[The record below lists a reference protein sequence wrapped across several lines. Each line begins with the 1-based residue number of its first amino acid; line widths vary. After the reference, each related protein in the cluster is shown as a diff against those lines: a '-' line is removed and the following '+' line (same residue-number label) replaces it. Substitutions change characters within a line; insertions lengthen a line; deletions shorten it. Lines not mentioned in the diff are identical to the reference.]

1 MLKLEHPPFSPG
13 SEPAKTGPMRFIFLI
28 PITLTLAACGRPLTD
43 AEVAYMA
50 EVLADAETG
59 SSQRF

>member
-1 MLKLEHPPFSPG
+1 
-13 SEPAKTGPMRFIFLI
+13 MRFIFLI